1 MRKPVLGVS
10 AVKKS
15 FRFAYQLNKGI
26 TQDCRTGEVPE
37 DALIERE
44 KDMKLQVIT
53 LLARLESLGA
63 AQLPVGVVVRDP
75 QSGRWASD
83 LVDREADGGWA
94 GRLAVVGDVLDA
106 ETLARWQADANG
118 VTWDLRIEDV
128 EGESMEAV
136 LHEAAADVLAA
147 WAIMTNEL

>member
-1 MRKPVLGVS
+1 
-10 AVKKS
+10 
-15 FRFAYQLNKGI
+15 
-26 TQDCRTGEVPE
+26 
-37 DALIERE
+37 
-44 KDMKLQVIT
+44 MKLQVIT